1 MREKL
6 ASLQHD
12 IWSHWMKYLF
22 SCCEKT
28 NSGNCLI
35 PKDKVNHWGRQ
46 MKLKY
51 NKLTEKEKDSDR
63 HQADKIIKLLIQKP

>member
-1 MREKL
+1 
-6 ASLQHD
+6 
-12 IWSHWMKYLF
+12 
-22 SCCEKT
+22 
-28 NSGNCLI
+28 
-35 PKDKVNHWGRQ
+35 

>member
-28 NSGNCLI
+28 NSGNYLI
-35 PKDKVNHWGRQ
+35 PKDKVNYWGRQ

-51 NKLTEKEKDSDR
+51 NKLAEKEKDSDR